1 MKPLLFIRTST
12 PSTKK
17 RKNDIISDGIQTFL
31 TPFIFPSKFTKDK
44 EVPVKPRAVS

>member
-1 MKPLLFIRTST
+1 MKPLLFIHTST
-12 PSTKK
+12 LTKK